1 MVFVTALSGYRHARW
16 LCQHNTA
23 PDVCVCRARAS
34 KLQQAQTQRDRSPA
48 PGVRLW
54 RVCADTAHSLG
65 TPHRGLARA
74 HTCMFRCTHRKGHT
88 ETWSGHRVSRP
99 TVRRFAHVSL
109 PGRWAHHLVWC
120 VRQYK
125 GHSTHVATEPSTT
138 TEQATRALT
147 TWATQVRNWWS
158 TRQQITATWC
168 ARDGH
173 RPNPVCLSRRASQH
187 TCARS
192 TSCTTSS
199 HQRAQNASLSVG
211 PGRQP

>member
-1 MVFVTALSGYRHARW
+1 MCGTSKDPPGLVDKEIVVFVTALSGYRHARW

-138 TEQATRALT
+138 TEQATRALGNMGT
-147 TWATQVRNWWS
+147 PSTELVVCPPENHGDMVRPG
-158 TRQQITATWC
+158 C
-168 ARDGH
+168 AQ
-173 RPNPVCLSRRASQH
+173 A
-187 TCARS
+187 
-192 TSCTTSS
+192 
-199 HQRAQNASLSVG
+199 
-211 PGRQP
+211 